1 MWSCLRTSHLVVGL
15 LMVLLCLGLAAA
27 YGVRAR
33 HHFLAGRDW
42 WAFAMVAGAVASGAT
57 ATIWGVCTILGGP
70 IFMGEITQLPPCDR
84 AEPGQGIVLR
94 LTSVPA
100 FTTTTHDDAMS
111 PPRTPN
117 AAVRVDADALV
128 SLARR
133 YGRS

>member
-1 MWSCLRTSHLVVGL
+1 MWSCFRTSHLVVGL

-84 AEPGQGIVLR
+84 AEPGRGIVLR

-100 FTTTTHDDAMS
+100 FTTTHDDAMS

-128 SLARR
+128 SLARG

>member
-84 AEPGQGIVLR
+84 AEPGRGIVLR

-100 FTTTTHDDAMS
+100 FTTTHDDAMS
-111 PPRTPN
+111 PPRTLN